1 LLFLQRY
8 QLWRQKTSINTWLFS
23 SDKGFETHR
32 DKEAAVMK
40 ASALAN
46 QPHVSGNMRKKLA
59 VSAIILYIFSS
70 RYFLVKGT
78 ESC

>member
-1 LLFLQRY
+1 M
-8 QLWRQKTSINTWLFS
+8 KT
-23 SDKGFETHR
+23 
-32 DKEAAVMK
+32 
-40 ASALAN
+40 SALAN
-46 QPHVSGNMRKKLA
+46 QPHVSGNMGKKLA